1 MPPPALM
8 TSVPVQ
14 VMPFWS
20 LNVTPSGTV
29 TTTPSA
35 VESTGFA
42 SQARPAHQPLSA
54 PTKTPAPPARMTS
67 VPWWSVKG
75 PGAVN
80 AARGGIVAL
89 EAETV
94 MPPPVSGSFSGR
106 TTASPAAGTP
116 AVPTAFVQLQPS
128 PAANQS

>member
-1 MPPPALM
+1 M

-14 VMPFWS
+14 VMPFWR

-35 VESTGFA
+35 AGSSGFA
-42 SQARPAHQPLSA
+42 RQTRSAHHQLPA

-80 AARGGIVAL
+80 AARGGIVPLA
-89 EAETV
+89 AETV
-94 MPPPVSGSFSGR
+94 MLPPVSGSFSGR
-106 TTASPAAGTP
+106 MTASPAAGTP
-116 AVPTAFVQLQPS
+116 ASPTAFVQLQPS
-128 PAANQS
+128 PVANQS